1 MPPKYRLQA
10 KKLFL
15 TFPQCPL
22 PKYQAEMNL
31 TFVYGEQLLWY
42 IIAKEAH
49 EDGSPHL
56 HLALEF
62 KEKFTTTKQDA
73 FDFVG
78 EKHGNYQAMKN
89 QLHCVKYVTKGG
101 NYISKGID
109 VEAILT
115 KKSGKHGEV
124 AKLVMEGKS
133 LEDINHENPG
143 YVLNNKRKL
152 EEYISWIQKRSL
164 KQKLTGWTP
173 IPQADL
179 VDMEEQDQRIGVWL
193 NNNIKREREFR
204 QAQLYIHG
212 PPKTGKSS
220 FLGKLSSMVSIYWV
234 PRDEDFYD
242 DYENG
247 VYDLAVFDEFTHT
260 KTMQWMNSFLDGSKT
275 YLKQKGRQV
284 LKMDNLPV
292 IICSNYTLEQNY
304 PKLYEAAKLEPL
316 LSRVE
321 VVEVKDFI
329 SVLE

>member
-1 MPPKYRLQA
+1 MTFRLRA
-10 KKLFL
+10 KKIFL
-15 TFPQCPL
+15 TYPQCPL
-22 PKYQAEMNL
+22 PKYQAEQNL

-42 IIAKEAH
+42 IIAKEQH

-62 KEKFTTTKQDA
+62 REEFRTTKPDA

-89 QLHCVKYVTKGG
+89 QLNCVKYVTKGG
-101 NYISKGID
+101 NYISQGID
-109 VEAILT
+109 VEAILM
-115 KKSGKHGEV
+115 KKAGKHGEV
-124 AKLVMEGKS
+124 ARLVLEGKT
-133 LEDINHENPG
+133 LEEINEENPG

-152 EEYISWIQKRSL
+152 EEYIAWNQKRNL
-164 KQKLTGWTP
+164 KKTLTGWTP
-173 IPQADL
+173 IAEEDL
-179 VDMEEQDQRIGVWL
+179 RDMDPQDQKIGVWL
-193 NNNIKREREFR
+193 NNNIKQQREFR
-204 QAQLYIHG
+204 QNQLYIHG

-220 FLGKLSSMVSIYWV
+220 FLGKLASMISVYWV
-234 PRDEDFYD
+234 PKDEDFYD
-242 DYENG
+242 DWENG
-247 VYDLAVFDEFTHT
+247 LYDLAVFDEFTHT

-275 YLKQKGRQV
+275 YLRQKGRQI
-284 LKMDNLPV
+284 LKTDNVPV

-304 PKLYEAAKLEPL
+304 PKLFEAAKLEPL